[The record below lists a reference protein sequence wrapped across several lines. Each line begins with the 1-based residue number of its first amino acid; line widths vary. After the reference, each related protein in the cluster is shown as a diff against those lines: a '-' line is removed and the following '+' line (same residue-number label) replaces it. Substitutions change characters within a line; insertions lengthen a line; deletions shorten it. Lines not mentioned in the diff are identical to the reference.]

1 MPPPPL
7 YTKQPCGQ
15 LARLLVE
22 PTSASLFQNG
32 APPPDVPRS
41 ATHCASVA
49 SSSPLDA
56 HVAPVLRK
64 LVRYCGVHAMA
75 LRARAFLVLY

>member
-1 MPPPPL
+1 M
-7 YTKQPCGQ
+7 
-15 LARLLVE
+15 
-22 PTSASLFQNG
+22 SASLFQNG

-75 LRARAFLVLY
+75 TPVHTLPLHSLNVNQH